1 MSKSKPVIEFD
12 VAVIGAGQAGPTLAM
27 TLAAQGEKVALIEG
41 GLVGGSCVNVGCTPT
56 KTLRKSA
63 RIAYLARRAG
73 DFGIQVGKIDIDF
86 AAAMARMQ
94 QRVDE
99 SRAGLEKSIIGQ
111 DGLTLLRGWGSF
123 VGRAGDRFELTTGD
137 QLLRATRVVL
147 NTGTRAAIPSLP
159 GIDAVPHLDNIS
171 LLQLRERP
179 RHLLIIGG
187 SYIGLEMGQIFRRLG
202 SQVTVIEAGPRVT
215 GRENETVS
223 KALTEMLQAE
233 GIHVHTG
240 NEIERVEKMAD
251 DRIAVNV
258 GGQRLEGSHLLVAT
272 GRSPNTERL
281 NLAAV
286 GVAIDERGFV
296 PTNGRLE
303 TQVPGIWAVGDINQR
318 GAFTHTSY
326 QDGQIVLA
334 NLKGGARTADG
345 RVSTYAM
352 YTDPPLGRV
361 GMSEAQARESGRATL
376 VANFQMKDVS
386 RAKEESETAGLL
398 QILVDQQSEQ
408 IVGASLLGFGCD
420 EVIQVIS
427 NFMATGARYQV
438 LRDAL
443 PIHPTVAEFL
453 PFLLSKLEP
462 LTSRCPDLLGTRTAV
477 LESGNR

>member
-1 MSKSKPVIEFD
+1 MSKSKPGIEFD
-12 VAVIGAGQAGPTLAM
+12 VAVLGAGQAGPALAM
-27 TLAAQGEKVALIEG
+27 TLAGRGQKVVLIEG
-41 GLVGGSCVNVGCTPT
+41 GQVGGSCVNHGCTPT

-63 RIAYLARRAG
+63 RVAYLARRAG
-73 DFGIQVGKIDIDF
+73 DFGIQVGKVDIDF
-86 AAAMARMQ
+86 AAAMGRMQ

-99 SRAGLEKSIIGQ
+99 SRAGLEASIAGQ
-111 DGLTLLRGWGSF
+111 DGLTLLRGWGAF
-123 VGRAGDRFELTTGD
+123 AGRAGDRFELSVGD
-137 QLLRATRVVL
+137 QTLRAARVFL
-147 NTGTRAAIPSLP
+147 NTGTRAFVPPLP
-159 GIDAVPHLDNIS
+159 GIDDVPHLDNVS

-179 RHLLIIGG
+179 RHLIIIGG

-202 SQVTVIEAGPRVT
+202 SEVSVIEAGPRIT
-215 GRENETVS
+215 GRENVAVS

-233 GIHVHTG
+233 GIRLHTG
-240 NEIERVEKMAD
+240 NEVERVEKRGEKRSDAG
-251 DRIAVNV
+251 IAVTV
-258 GGQRLEGSHLLVAT
+258 GGQRVEGSHLLIAT

-286 GVAIDERGFV
+286 GVETDERGFV
-296 PTNGRLE
+296 PTNGKLE
-303 TQVPGIWAVGDINQR
+303 TNVPGIWALGDINKR

-334 NLKGGARTADG
+334 NLKGGARSADG

-361 GMSEAQARESGRATL
+361 GLSEAQARESGRATL
-376 VANFQMKDVS
+376 VVNFQTKDVS
-386 RAKEESETAGLL
+386 RAKEESETAGLM
-398 QILVDQQSEQ
+398 QILVDQQSEE

-453 PFLLSKLEP
+453 PFLLGRLEP
-462 LTSRCPDLLGTRTAV
+462 LK
-477 LESGNR
+477 

>member
-12 VAVIGAGQAGPTLAM
+12 VAVIGAGQAGPNLAM
-27 TLAAQGEKVALIEG
+27 TLAERGDKVALIEG
-41 GLVGGSCVNVGCTPT
+41 GLVGGSCVNYGCTPT

-63 RIAYLARRAG
+63 RVAHLARRAG
-73 DFGIQVGKIDIDF
+73 DFGVQAGMVEIDF
-86 AAAMARMQ
+86 AAAMGRMQ

-99 SRAGLEKSIIGQ
+99 SRAGLEKSIAGQ
-111 DGLTLLRGWGSF
+111 DGLTLVRGWGAF
-123 VGRAGDRFELTTGD
+123 AGRAGDRFELTAGD
-137 QLLRATRVVL
+137 QTLQAARVFL
-147 NTGTRAAIPSLP
+147 NTGTRAVIPPLP
-159 GIDAVPHLDNIS
+159 GIEGVPHLDNVS

-179 RHLLIIGG
+179 RHLIIIGG

-202 SQVTVIEAGPRVT
+202 SEVTVIEGGPRIT
-215 GRENETVS
+215 SRENETVS
-223 KALTEMLQAE
+223 RALTEMLQAE
-233 GIHVHTG
+233 GVRFYIG
-240 NEIERVEKMAD
+240 NEVERVEKRGDKRSDAGL
-251 DRIAVNV
+251 AVMV
-258 GGQRLEGSHLLVAT
+258 GGQRVEGSHLLVAT

-286 GVAIDERGFV
+286 EVETDKRGFV
-296 PTNGRLE
+296 LTNGKLE
-303 TQVPGIWAVGDINQR
+303 TNVPGIWAVGDINKR

-334 NLKGGARTADG
+334 NLKGGARSADS

-361 GMSEAQARESGRATL
+361 GLSEAQARESGRATL
-376 VANFQMKDVS
+376 VTNFQMKDVS
-386 RAKEESETAGLL
+386 RAKEESETAGLM
-398 QILVDQQSEQ
+398 QILVDQQSEE
-408 IVGASLLGFGCD
+408 IVGASLLGFACD

-453 PFLLSKLEP
+453 PFLLDKLEP
-462 LTSRCPDLLGTRTAV
+462 LK
-477 LESGNR
+477 

>member
-1 MSKSKPVIEFD
+1 MSNRQSVAEFD
-12 VAVIGAGQAGPTLAM
+12 VAVIGAGQAGPILAM
-27 TLAAQGEKVALIEG
+27 TLAGRGEKVALIEG
-41 GLVGGSCVNVGCTPT
+41 GLVGGSCVNHGCTPT

-63 RIAYLARRAG
+63 RVAHLAARAG
-73 DFGIQVGKIDIDF
+73 DFGIQAGTVEVDF
-86 AAAMARMQ
+86 AAALGRMQ

-99 SRAGLEKSIIGQ
+99 SRAGLEKSIASQ
-111 DGLTLLRGWGSF
+111 HGLTLLRGWGAF
-123 VGRAGDRFELTTGD
+123 AGRAGDRFELTAGD
-137 QLLRATRVVL
+137 QTLRAARVFL
-147 NTGTRAAIPSLP
+147 NTGTRAFIPPLP
-159 GIDAVPHLDNIS
+159 GIDDVPHLDNVS
-171 LLQLRERP
+171 LLQMRDRP
-179 RHLLIIGG
+179 RHLIIIGG

-202 SQVTVIEAGPRVT
+202 SDVTVIETDPRIA
-215 GRENETVS
+215 GRENAAVS

-233 GIHVHTG
+233 GIRFHTG
-240 NEIERVEKMAD
+240 NKVERVEKRGQRHSDAG
-251 DRIAVNV
+251 IAVTV
-258 GGQRLEGSHLLVAT
+258 GGQRVEGSHLLVAT

-286 GVAIDERGFV
+286 GVETDERGFV
-296 PTNGRLE
+296 PTNGKLE
-303 TQVPGIWAVGDINQR
+303 TNVPGIWAVGDINKR

-334 NLKGGARTADG
+334 NLKGVARSADG

-361 GMSEAQARESGRATL
+361 GLSEAQARESGRATL

-386 RAKEESETAGLL
+386 RAKEESETAGLM
-398 QILVDQQSEQ
+398 QILVDQQSEE

-427 NFMATGARYQV
+427 NFMATGACYQV

-453 PFLLSKLEP
+453 PFMLNKLEP
-462 LTSRCPDLLGTRTAV
+462 L
-477 LESGNR
+477 E

>member
-1 MSKSKPVIEFD
+1 MSKRKPVIEFD
-12 VAVIGAGQAGPTLAM
+12 VAVIGAGQAGPNLAM
-27 TLAAQGEKVALIEG
+27 TLAERGNKVALIEG
-41 GLVGGSCVNVGCTPT
+41 GLVGGSCVNYGCTPT

-63 RIAYLARRAG
+63 RVAHLARRAG
-73 DFGIQVGKIDIDF
+73 DFGVQAGMVEIDF
-86 AAAMARMQ
+86 AAAMGRMQ

-99 SRAGLEKSIIGQ
+99 SRAGLEKLIAGQ
-111 DGLTLLRGWGSF
+111 DGLTLVRGWGAF
-123 VGRAGDRFELTTGD
+123 AGRAGDRFELTAGD
-137 QLLRATRVVL
+137 QTLQAARVFL
-147 NTGTRAAIPSLP
+147 NTGTRAIIPPLP
-159 GIDAVPHLDNIS
+159 GIEGVPHLDNVS

-179 RHLLIIGG
+179 RHLIIIGG

-202 SQVTVIEAGPRVT
+202 SEVTVIEGGPRIT
-215 GRENETVS
+215 SRENEAVS
-223 KALTEMLQAE
+223 RALTEMLQAE
-233 GIHVHTG
+233 GLRFYTG
-240 NEIERVEKMAD
+240 NEVERVEKRGDKRSDAGL
-251 DRIAVNV
+251 AVMV
-258 GGQRLEGSHLLVAT
+258 GGQRVEGSHLLVAT

-286 GVAIDERGFV
+286 EVETDKRGFV
-296 PTNGRLE
+296 LTNGKLE
-303 TQVPGIWAVGDINQR
+303 TNVPGIWAVGDINKR

-334 NLKGGARTADG
+334 NLKGGARSADS

-361 GMSEAQARESGRATL
+361 GLSEAQARESGRATL
-376 VANFQMKDVS
+376 VTNFQMKDVS
-386 RAKEESETAGLL
+386 RAKEESETAGLM
-398 QILVDQQSEQ
+398 QILVDQQSEE

-453 PFLLSKLEP
+453 PFLLDKLEP
-462 LTSRCPDLLGTRTAV
+462 LK
-477 LESGNR
+477 